1 MDIKNLVINYHL
13 TERCNYSC
21 EFCFAK
27 YGLEE
32 KFNTELH
39 RNVDSVKLM
48 LEDIFR
54 YFRKSFKS
62 IRLNFAG
69 GEPLLVA
76 NLIDIVDIALYIGY
90 EVSIITNGS
99 LLKASLISD
108 LFQKISMVGISID
121 SFNSET
127 SHKIGRY
134 TKNKPNNNIRQFI
147 EELNKLPC
155 KLKINTVVNRH
166 NWQEDMS
173 VSINELNPDRWKIFK
188 VLPIQPNTIG
198 ITDEQYQYFIETHK
212 KKVGTLV
219 FAENNDDMRESYIM
233 IDPLGRFYQN
243 SENDKGYI
251 YSERILEQG
260 TEKAFEQIVF
270 DKIKFN
276 QRYISL

>member
-1 MDIKNLVINYHL
+1 MDVRNLVINYHL
-13 TERCNYSC
+13 TELCNYSC

-27 YGLEE
+27 YGLEG

-48 LEDIFR
+48 LEDVFR
-54 YFRKSFKS
+54 HFRKSFKS

-76 NLIDIVDIALYIGY
+76 NLIDIVDAALSIGY

-99 LLKASLISD
+99 LIKPSLISN
-108 LFQKISMVGISID
+108 LFQKMSTIGISID

-127 SHKIGRY
+127 NRQIGRS
-134 TKNKPNNNIRQFI
+134 TKNKCDNNIRQFL
-147 EELNKLPC
+147 EEFKKLPC
-155 KLKINTVVNRH
+155 TLKINTVVNRH

-173 VSINELNPDRWKIFK
+173 ASINEINPDKWKIFK
-188 VLPIQPNTIG
+188 VLTIQPNTIG
-198 ITDEQYQYFIETHK
+198 ITNEQYQYFIETHRE
-212 KKVGTLV
+212 KVETLV

-243 SENDKGYI
+243 SDNCKGYV
-251 YSERILEQG
+251 YSDRILELG

-276 QRYISL
+276 QRYVAL